1 MERWLRSSAN
11 TVTGERRLRALLAG
25 MNPRLEE
32 GEYVFCSVDEHQ
44 LEIDWIASFREAEG
58 LSLVVPKPQAEAA
71 ALEYAF
77 TARMIKLDIHSSLEA
92 VGFLAAIAAR
102 MAEAGISLNPVSASY
117 HDYLF
122 VPTGKAEQAMRVL
135 RQMMREAA

>member
-1 MERWLRSSAN
+1 
-11 TVTGERRLRALLAG
+11 

-32 GEYVFCSVDEHQ
+32 GEYAFCTVPQEQLDE
-44 LEIDWIASFREAEG
+44 LGSAWIAGFREAEG
-58 LSLVVPKPQAEAA
+58 ISVVLPKAAAEAA
-71 ALEYAF
+71 GLDYAF
-77 TARMIKLDIHSSLEA
+77 AARMITLDIHSSLDS

-102 MAEAGISLNPVSASY
+102 LAEAGISLNPVSATY

-122 VPTGKAEQAMRVL
+122 VPTQRAEQAMRVL